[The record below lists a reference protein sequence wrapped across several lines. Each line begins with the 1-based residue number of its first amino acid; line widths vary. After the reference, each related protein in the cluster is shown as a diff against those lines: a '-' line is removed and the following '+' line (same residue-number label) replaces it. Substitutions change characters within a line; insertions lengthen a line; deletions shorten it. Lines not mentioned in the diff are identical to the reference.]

1 MSNKKYNSYEMYWS
15 DSLKNSK
22 ICPNC
27 GTVLN
32 KDYQTY
38 LVAVYIKKESD
49 LYATGNSGG
58 YFCPNCPV
66 VVLDKATFEEA
77 VTVVA
82 GTRNLKV
89 NSFEFAVL
97 GLVDYDA
104 IPEDEG
110 DEEFGAENNP
120 LPLIQF
126 KDRSKKNPARNTK
139 SSSSRKIGR
148 NDPCPCGSG
157 KKYKKCCGRRA

>member
-1 MSNKKYNSYEMYWS
+1 MTNKKYNSYEMYWS
-15 DSLKNSK
+15 DSLENCN
-22 ICPNC
+22 ICPEC
-27 GTVLN
+27 GTMLN

-49 LYATGNSGG
+49 PYVTGNSGG

-66 VVLDKATFEEA
+66 VVLDKATFEDA
-77 VTVVA
+77 VTEVA
-82 GTRNLKV
+82 GTRNPKV
-89 NSFEFAVL
+89 SRFEFAVL
-97 GLVDYDA
+97 GLVDYDS